1 MIIIIIMDW
10 RENVNP
16 VYNFKDSLTTWRS
29 LDMELKYDKNN
40 QLIVRLAIV
49 ESQLKCAKDQIE
61 LLKNK
66 NLACQA
72 KPFQVK

>member
-1 MIIIIIMDW
+1 
-10 RENVNP
+10 
-16 VYNFKDSLTTWRS
+16 
-29 LDMELKYDKNN
+29 MEIKYDKNN
-40 QLIVRLAIV
+40 QLVVRLAIV

>member
-1 MIIIIIMDW
+1 M
-10 RENVNP
+10 E
-16 VYNFKDSLTTWRS
+16 FKF
-29 LDMELKYDKNN
+29 DKNN

-66 NLACQA
+66 NLACKDKPVQA
-72 KPFQVK
+72 K